1 MMTMFRR
8 RSLRPI
14 VAIST
19 PSMEI
24 DPDESSTSRKRQDIM
39 EDSVKSTS
47 SSAVC
52 AKKSE
57 EETAKHS
64 LPAPLEARIRD
75 N

>member
-52 AKKSE
+52 AKNRRKRQRS
-57 EETAKHS
+57 THF
-64 LPAPLEARIRD
+64 RRR
-75 N
+75 